1 MRAYD
6 ESYLHDAMDI
16 LGEALDY
23 AVADCGQEPDEFFEW
38 LIASGVAESF
48 GHGNP
53 KFIAGMSGVELA
65 REVQFRVLGRRNDAP
80 PTQPLDRT
88 PEYWAGWFLAYY
100 QWYRGISFD
109 EMARGGLVP
118 TALLERSI
126 LHEADVSKAVAFGD
140 RLLNAATAAP
150 TRLAFLRKQRGLT
163 QRQLAEASGVSLRMI
178 QLYEQRQND
187 LSKTAAGV
195 VLRLARAIGCTVEDL
210 LA

>member
-6 ESYLHDAMDI
+6 ESYLNDAMDI

-23 AVADCGQEPDEFFEW
+23 AVIDCGQDPDEFFEGF
-38 LIASGVAESF
+38 IVSGVAESF

-53 KFIAGMSGVELA
+53 KFVAGMSGIELA
-65 REVQFRVLGRRNDAP
+65 REVQFRVLGQRSDAP

-100 QWYRGISFD
+100 QWYRGIPFG
-109 EMARGGLVP
+109 EMTRGGLTP

-126 LHEADVSKAVAFGD
+126 LHEADVSKAVAFAD
-140 RLLNAATAAP
+140 RLLAESAEAP

-163 QRQLAEASGVSLRMI
+163 QQQLAEAAGVSLRMI
-178 QLYEQRQND
+178 QLYEQGQND
-187 LSKTAAGV
+187 LSKAAAGAV
-195 VLRLARAIGCTVEDL
+195 MRLAHAIGCSVEEL